1 MLPKPIW
8 LEEEKVFLIDQTKLP
23 TEMDIVQIKTAQ
35 QMWDAI
41 QRLMVRGAPAI
52 GLAAAFG
59 VYLGVKNKLEEGT
72 LHKDTFLAAVREVGA
87 YLDTARPT
95 AVNLHWAVTHMA
107 EQAEQLLA
115 QAADTIT
122 AADLVQGLLQE
133 GQRLLEADIAACRAI
148 GVYGADLLEQVPGLQ
163 AVLTHCNAGAL
174 ATSMYGTALAPMYL
188 LQERNH
194 PIAVYSDE
202 TRPLL
207 QGGRLTAW
215 ELSQS
220 GIPVTSICDNMAGV
234 VMAQKKVQAVIVGAD
249 RIAANGDTANKIGT
263 YTVAVLA
270 KEHHM
275 PFYVAAPM
283 STIDFAIENGSRIPI
298 EERNEA
304 EIRCFNGKQIIPDGA
319 AVFNPAFDVTPE
331 QYITAIITEKGVA
344 FPPFRES
351 LAALRNGQKTL
362 PCNARSLQQQVVK
375 AARRMAQD
383 GLSSGSFGNVSMVDR
398 QHDILAIT
406 PSGVLYDAMQ
416 AEDICLLHLDGSE
429 IAGAENRY
437 KPSSEL
443 PMHCAVY
450 QQRQDVQAIM
460 HTHAAYCTAFASSGK
475 RLGPVI
481 GELGMISPGAVPQVD
496 YFPPGSD
503 ALAQQTA
510 QALQEAN
517 GCLLANHGAVTAA
530 NTMERAYMLAQIL
543 EDGARAAILAAQLGE
558 VEYIPMEESCKLFEK
573 MKSYGQ

>member
-1 MLPKPIW
+1 MPFSALW
-8 LEEEKVFLIDQTKLP
+8 CGAHRHWSGCRLWRLSGR
-23 TEMDIVQIKTAQ
+23 KT
-35 QMWDAI
+35 
-41 QRLMVRGAPAI
+41 
-52 GLAAAFG
+52 
-59 VYLGVKNKLEEGT
+59 KLEEGT

-174 ATSMYGTALAPMYL
+174 ATSMYGTALAPIYL

-270 KEHHM
+270 KEHHI
-275 PFYVAAPM
+275 PFYVARPCLPLTLPLKTAAGFPL
-283 STIDFAIENGSRIPI
+283 SNGM
-298 EERNEA
+298 
-304 EIRCFNGKQIIPDGA
+304 KQR
-319 AVFNPAFDVTPE
+319 
-331 QYITAIITEKGVA
+331 Y
-344 FPPFRES
+344 
-351 LAALRNGQKTL
+351 AALTENKL
-362 PCNARSLQQQVVK
+362 SP
-375 AARRMAQD
+375 MAQ
-383 GLSSGSFGNVSMVDR
+383 R
-398 QHDILAIT
+398 
-406 PSGVLYDAMQ
+406 
-416 AEDICLLHLDGSE
+416 CL
-429 IAGAENRY
+429 I
-437 KPSSEL
+437 P
-443 PMHCAVY
+443 
-450 QQRQDVQAIM
+450 
-460 HTHAAYCTAFASSGK
+460 
-475 RLGPVI
+475 
-481 GELGMISPGAVPQVD
+481 
-496 YFPPGSD
+496 
-503 ALAQQTA
+503 
-510 QALQEAN
+510 
-517 GCLLANHGAVTAA
+517 LLT
-530 NTMERAYMLAQIL
+530 
-543 EDGARAAILAAQLGE
+543 
-558 VEYIPMEESCKLFEK
+558 
-573 MKSYGQ
+573 